1 MNAENTHRIRRAC
14 LLASTAFICV
24 AAVAGPALADEG
36 DTLQEV
42 VVTARHI
49 SESLK
54 DTPVAVSAF
63 SADQLA
69 TQGAQD
75 ITDLTYLTPST
86 SMFAGRGSNSTL
98 TAYIRGVGQQD
109 PTWGSEPGVGL
120 YVDDV
125 YYARPQASVLDIYN
139 ISQIEVLRGPQGTL
153 YGRNTIGGAVKYVTA
168 DLTDQPTADA
178 RVSYGSY
185 NEHDFVGSFS
195 APISDKIRI
204 GAAIADYNHDGW
216 GKDLTT
222 GAQIDNRDMVA
233 GRVSVEVLP
242 SDDFT
247 VKINADRTMDM
258 SNANPGHKE
267 VAYGGY
273 PILSNDYDSLAG
285 ESSRNYVMDEGVS
298 MTAAWTIDPQWTLKS
313 ISAYRQGNTKTNI
326 DFDGLPG
333 DYLGVPGVY
342 SDNQKS
348 EEVQAQYTGGWLRG
362 VMGVF
367 YMNSNAAGDF
377 DEELANLG
385 LTDYLQGHV
394 LTNSWA
400 GYGDGSVD
408 LLDDLTLSLG
418 GRYSYDE
425 KTGQVFNAFYLG
437 LASPAFGGP
446 AQNPLV
452 VNTNY
457 TNHKSWGDFTPRI
470 SLSYKITPD
479 ITSYVSYAEGFRSGG
494 FDIRGNGVF
503 TPQTVNGYNP
513 EKVDTVEAGIKG
525 EYLGHRLDVN
535 ADGYYSFYRDQ
546 QVGVQIPTAGGVES
560 VIENAGRSHIEGIE
574 LEATAKVTSNLML
587 VASGAYTYAQFDSLP
602 VLNGIPPLQG
612 FQYAPKWTGSLDA
625 TYTADLGG
633 NGTLTSSATVAYR
646 SFTQLYDTP
655 SVIDQGGYTVLDANI
670 IWTAPSGHYSVSLK
684 GSNLTDERYRTGGYN
699 LNGATYGNSVVGFYG
714 APRTILSTIAAHF

>member
-1 MNAENTHRIRRAC
+1 MFPENTPRIRRAC
-14 LLASTAFICV
+14 LLTSTAFICV
-24 AAVAGPALADEG
+24 ALMAGTARADD

-42 VVTARHI
+42 TVTARHI
-49 SESLK
+49 TETLK

-63 SADQLA
+63 SEDQLL

-86 SMFAGRGSNSTL
+86 SMFVGRGSNSTL

-139 ISQIEVLRGPQGTL
+139 VSQIEVLRGPQGTL

-168 DLTDQPTADA
+168 DMPDQPTADA

-185 NEHDFVGSFS
+185 NEHDFIASGST
-195 APISDKIRI
+195 PVTDKIRI
-204 GAAIADYNHDGW
+204 GAAVADYNHDGW

-222 GAQIDNRDMVA
+222 GAQIDNKDMVA
-233 GRVSVEVLP
+233 GRVSVELLP
-242 SDDFT
+242 TDDFT

-273 PILSNDYDSLAG
+273 PILSNVYDSYAG

-298 MTAAWTIDPQWTLKS
+298 MTAIWALSNQWTLKS

-333 DYLGVPGVY
+333 DFLGVPGVY

-348 EEVQAQYTGGWLRG
+348 EEVQAQYDGTRLRG
-362 VMGVF
+362 VAGVF
-367 YMNSNAAGDF
+367 YMDSDAAGHF

-400 GYGDGSVD
+400 GYADGSFD
-408 LLDDLTLSLG
+408 ITDQWTLSAG

-425 KTGQVFNAFYLG
+425 KTGQVYNAFFLG

-446 AQNPLV
+446 PQNPLV

-457 TNHKSWGDFTPRI
+457 TNHKSWGKFTPRV

-513 EKVDTVEAGIKG
+513 ETVTTYEAGLKG
-525 EYLGHRLDVN
+525 NYFGHKLSVN
-535 ADGYYSFYRDQ
+535 LDGYYSKYDQ
-546 QVGVQIPTAGGVES
+546 QQVAVQVPTPGGVES
-560 VIENAGRSHIEGIE
+560 VVENAGRSHIEGIE
-574 LEATAKVTSNLML
+574 LEAVARLFSGLTAT
-587 VASGAYTYAQFDSLP
+587 ASGAYTYAQFDSLP
-602 VLNGIPPLQG
+602 TLNGIPPLQG
-612 FQYAPKWTGSLDA
+612 FQYAPKWTGSLELA
-625 TYTADLGG
+625 YTTDLGDKMG
-633 NGTLTSSATVAYR
+633 SLTTSGTVAYR

-655 SVIDQGGYTVLDANI
+655 SVIDQGGYTTLDANI
-670 IWTAPSGHYSVSLK
+670 IWTAPSGSWSVSLK
-684 GSNLTDERYRTGGYN
+684 GSNLTDEHYRIGGYN
-699 LNGATYGNSVVGFYG
+699 LNGALYGNSVVGFYG
-714 APRTILSTIAAHF
+714 APRTFLSTISAHF

>member
-1 MNAENTHRIRRAC
+1 MTVENTPSIRRAC
-14 LLASTAFICV
+14 LLASTAFICAV
-24 AAVAGPALADEG
+24 AIAGPALADEG

-49 SESLK
+49 SENLK

-63 SADQLA
+63 SEDQLL

-86 SMFAGRGSNSTL
+86 SLFAGRGSNSTL

-168 DLTDQPTADA
+168 DLSDTPTADA

-195 APISDKIRI
+195 APIGDKIRI

-222 GAQIDNRDMVA
+222 GAQIDNKDMVA
-233 GRVSVEVLP
+233 GRLSVEFLP
-242 SDDFT
+242 TDDFT

-273 PILSNDYDSLAG
+273 PILSNDYDSLSG

-298 MTAAWTIDPQWTLKS
+298 MTATWTIDPQWTLKS
-313 ISAYRQGNTKTNI
+313 ISAYRQGDTKTNI

-348 EEVQAQYTGGWLRG
+348 EEVQAAYTGGRLRG

-367 YMNSNAAGDF
+367 YMNSNAAGYF
-377 DEELANLG
+377 DEELGNLG

-400 GYGDGSVD
+400 GYGDGSFD
-408 LLDDLTLSLG
+408 ITDQLTLSAG

-425 KTGQVFNAFYLG
+425 KSGQVYNAFFLG

-446 AQNPLV
+446 AQAPLE

-457 TNHKSWGDFTPRI
+457 TNHKSWGDFTPRV
-470 SLSYKITPD
+470 SLSYKVTPD

-494 FDIRGNGVF
+494 FDIRGNGTF

-513 EKVDTVEAGIKG
+513 EKVDTYEAGLKG
-525 EYLGHRLDVN
+525 EYLGHHLNVN
-535 ADGYYSFYRDQ
+535 ADYYYSFYKDQ

-560 VIENAGRSHIEGIE
+560 VIENAGRSHIEGVE
-574 LEATAKVTSNLML
+574 LEATAKLTSEFML
-587 VASGAYTYAQFDSLP
+587 IASGAYTYAQFDSLP
-602 VLNGIPPLQG
+602 VLDGVPPLQG

-625 TYTADLGG
+625 TYTRDLGS
-633 NGTLTSSATVAYR
+633 NGSLSTSATIAYR

-655 SVIDQGGYTVLDANI
+655 SVIDQGGYTLLDANI

-699 LNGATYGNSVVGFYG
+699 LNGALYGNSVVGFYG